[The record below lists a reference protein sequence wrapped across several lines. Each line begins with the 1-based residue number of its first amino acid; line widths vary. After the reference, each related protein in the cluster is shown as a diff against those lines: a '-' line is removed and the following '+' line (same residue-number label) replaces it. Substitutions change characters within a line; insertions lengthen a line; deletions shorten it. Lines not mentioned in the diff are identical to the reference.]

1 MCKAKGGELEEMLR
15 CKARDEGGGGVK
27 GEKHC
32 GADLSLL
39 ELLRHHFL
47 RLHQLG
53 LPHPNEKHK
62 SS

>member
-1 MCKAKGGELEEMLR
+1 MLR